1 MQLLRQEAATSDYFL
16 STRNGCNWSSVL
28 LLCCCDTVSALCVG
42 VDAALGGHDSGLDYG
57 YALGSNSDCLDDED
71 TAVFQQGGDY
81 SVGQGHGGQR
91 QSCRSLFK
99 AAGLCPLLIAALEI
113 VCDGRDRGDIVYTPS
128 SKRSGRG
135 AYRIA
140 ARMVQVPLA
149 SLAAALCRAVGC
161 LALANESPSNNNS
174 SNNNN
179 IALTMLLGKSFFS
192 HLVCVRQTFLIKTHT
207 TQTY

>member
-1 MQLLRQEAATSDYFL
+1 M
-16 STRNGCNWSSVL
+16 
-28 LLCCCDTVSALCVG
+28 
-42 VDAALGGHDSGLDYG
+42 DAALGGHDSGLDYG
-57 YALGSNSDCLDDED
+57 YALGSSSSSSDCLDDED
-71 TAVFQQGGDY
+71 TAMFQQVGDY

-128 SKRSGRG
+128 SNGSGRG
-135 AYRIA
+135 TNRITA
-140 ARMVQVPLA
+140 ARTVQVPLA

-161 LALANESPSNNNS
+161 LALANESPSNSN
-174 SNNNN
+174 NNNN

-192 HLVCVRQTFLIKTHT
+192 HLVCIRQTFLIKTHT